1 MQHVGAA
8 EALREDAPVVHG
20 GADGLNAPGG
30 VNFPDFSISRLLH
43 GVDLLPPQQLNQKIV
58 QKVRSRADQDV
69 LRIHPHSPEGRQMS
83 GNGLPQLRDAPVGQ
97 GREKR
102 FSKVQH
108 DLPLQA
114 RPDGEGKLLRAVG
127 GQVEK
132 AGCVL
137 LRAAHRGGGHRGAAL
152 HRLHEIAH
160 LLL

>member
-8 EALREDAPVVHG
+8 ETLRENAPVVHG

-30 VNFPDFSISRLLH
+30 VNFPDFPVPRLLH
-43 GVDLLPPQQLNQKIV
+43 GVDLLPPQQLDQKIV

-69 LRIHPHSPEGRQMS
+69 LRIHPHSPKGRQMS

-97 GREKR
+97 GCEKR
-102 FSKVQH
+102 FPKVQH
-108 DLPLQA
+108 HFPLQA
-114 RPDGEGKLLRAVG
+114 RPNGEGKLLRAVG

-132 AGCVL
+132 AWRVL
-137 LRAAHRGGGHRGAAL
+137 LRPPCRGGGHRGAVL

-160 LLL
+160 LLP

>member
-8 EALREDAPVVHG
+8 ETLRDNAPVVHR

-30 VNFPDFSISRLLH
+30 IDFPDFPVARLLH
-43 GVDLLPPQQLNQKIV
+43 GIDFLPPQELNQKIV

-102 FSKVQH
+102 LAEVQH

-114 RPDGEGKLLRAVG
+114 RPDGKGELLRAVG
-127 GQVEK
+127 GQVK
-132 AGCVL
+132 KIMGVF
-137 LRAAHRGGGHRGAAL
+137 LRMPRRGGGHRGAAL

-160 LLL
+160 LLP

>member
-20 GADGLNAPGG
+20 GADSFYAPGG
-30 VNFPDFSISRLLH
+30 IDFPDFPVAWLLH
-43 GVDLLPPQQLNQKIV
+43 GIDFLPPQELNQKIV

-69 LRIHPHSPEGRQMS
+69 LRIHPHAPKGRQMS

-97 GREKR
+97 GCEKR
-102 FSKVQH
+102 FPKVQH
-108 DLPLQA
+108 HLPLQA

-127 GQVEK
+127 GQVEQT
-132 AGCVL
+132 GRVL

>member
-8 EALREDAPVVHG
+8 ETLRENAPVVHG

-30 VNFPDFSISRLLH
+30 VDLPDFPVSRLLH
-43 GVDLLPPQQLNQKIV
+43 GVDLLPPQQLDQKIV

-102 FSKVQH
+102 LAEVQH

-114 RPDGEGKLLRAVG
+114 RPDGKGELLRAVG
-127 GQVEK
+127 GQVKK

-137 LRAAHRGGGHRGAAL
+137 FRVQRRGGGHRVAAL

-160 LLL
+160 LLP